1 MISTNTPNY
10 KIKDLEELIILDYPL
25 LLKTLTESELLE
37 TKATIYVNKEQ
48 NYAVYNN
55 IEVSLKYKNEND
67 LKKIYDALIRGTNAF
82 LETYN
87 LNNPKKQIREITVGL
102 NRNALSEYLTDEKH
116 PKTKTY
122 QALYFGRYSIEN
134 DYHYNGDWASGQR
147 LILKK

>member
-10 KIKDLEELIILDYPL
+10 KIKDLEELMILDYPL

-37 TKATIYVNKEQ
+37 TKATIYVN
-48 NYAVYNN
+48 
-55 IEVSLKYKNEND
+55 KYKNEND

-87 LNNPKKQIREITVGL
+87 LNNPKEQIREITVGL

-134 DYHYNGDWASGQR
+134 DYHYNGDWESGQR

>member
-1 MISTNTPNY
+1 MISTSTPNY
-10 KIKDLEELIILDYPL
+10 KIKDLEELIILYYPL

-67 LKKIYDALIRGTNAF
+67 LKKIYDALIRETNAF

-87 LNNPKKQIREITVGL
+87 LNNPKK
-102 NRNALSEYLTDEKH
+102 
-116 PKTKTY
+116 
-122 QALYFGRYSIEN
+122 
-134 DYHYNGDWASGQR
+134 
-147 LILKK
+147 

>member
-1 MISTNTPNY
+1 MLKWKSKKEINGTCY
-10 KIKDLEELIILDYPL
+10 LLDL
-25 LLKTLTESELLE
+25 S
-37 TKATIYVNKEQ
+37 
-48 NYAVYNN
+48 NN

-134 DYHYNGDWASGQR
+134 DYHYNGDWESGQR

>member
-55 IEVSLKYKNEND
+55 IEVSLTITGFSASAIIAPSIPSFAVNTLLY
-67 LKKIYDALIRGTNAF
+67 IRPNSW
-82 LETYN
+82 ER
-87 LNNPKKQIREITVGL
+87 K
-102 NRNALSEYLTDEKH
+102 
-116 PKTKTY
+116 
-122 QALYFGRYSIEN
+122 
-134 DYHYNGDWASGQR
+134 
-147 LILKK
+147 